1 MRSEFRD
8 GIRTF
13 FFSIMKPAKENKKM
27 WGREMVPW
35 QPPGEQKPPLPT
47 VTKRNKNE
55 VCAQWIKD
63 NKLNMEYIC
72 IYNIY
77 LYVFTYHYI

>member
-35 QPPGEQKPPLPT
+35 QPPGEKNLPSPLLLKE
-47 VTKRNKNE
+47 TKMR
-55 VCAQWIKD
+55 
-63 NKLNMEYIC
+63 
-72 IYNIY
+72 
-77 LYVFTYHYI
+77 YVRSE